1 MDGGMDAAKDTGG
14 VSCTAALDQMLK
26 PIKMVSTGAVT
37 LISDMNGVKTI
48 YVDATAGG
56 ISVQDSFPRVYVR
69 LDTGARV
76 DVDDVAAR
84 TSPDWDL
91 AFKRPIIF
99 TNGGVVAT
107 GQGGAGVVQKAF
119 DSVTSADI
127 PGTFPREAM
136 VDMDCNPQTDPT
148 GAPKTTFSD
157 WYGYNMMMVAPKPNW
172 TYVVKGGSGKVYKV
186 GILSYYGTPQ
196 GGLTGG
202 NSAQYI
208 IKAAAL

>member
-1 MDGGMDAAKDTGG
+1 
-14 VSCTAALDQMLK
+14 MLK
-26 PIKMVSTGAVT
+26 PVKTVSTGAVT
-37 LISDMNGVKTI
+37 LLSDMGGVKTI

-56 ISVQDSFPRVYVR
+56 INVQDSFPRVYVR

-99 TNGGVVAT
+99 TNGGVAAT
-107 GQGGAGVVQKAF
+107 GQGGAAVVQKGF
-119 DSVTSADI
+119 DQVTSGDA
-127 PGTFPREAM
+127 PAMFPVEAM

-157 WYGYNMMMVAPKPNW
+157 WYGYNNMMVAPKPNW
-172 TYVVKGGSGKVYKV
+172 TYVVKGGGGKLYKV
-186 GILSYYGTPQ
+186 AILTYYGTPQ
-196 GGLTGG
+196 GALTGG
-202 NSAQYI
+202 ASAQYV